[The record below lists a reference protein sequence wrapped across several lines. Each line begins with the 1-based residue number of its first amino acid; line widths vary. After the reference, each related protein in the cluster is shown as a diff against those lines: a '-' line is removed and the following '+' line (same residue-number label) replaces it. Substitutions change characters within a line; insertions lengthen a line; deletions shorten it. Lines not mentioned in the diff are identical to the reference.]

1 MPPSQRVYVS
11 VSVSVS
17 VRREVNSALED
28 HCQELLPY
36 FQTLYGLDTTLIL
49 ADGNT
54 ITASRGVT
62 QGDACGPALFNLGQ
76 HRVLLRFMKSLRDNP
91 LTGGDVLVQTLHDD
105 SYLLGPPAALEEAL
119 ARLQPLMA
127 EAGLELQPSKS
138 ILYLPQDAARQDATR
153 PEDAAAIEHFRKELK
168 ITEEGTVVVG
178 TPVGTPAYET
188 QVVTERV
195 RDLRS
200 YLELINPAKTTSL
213 LHGQTYLAWH
223 LFRLTAPGPGPGR
236 LTHWLR
242 GVHPA
247 HTKQPAEDSQPRQT
261 PFSKA
266 SWRTSS
272 ASPQKA

>member
-1 MPPSQRVYVS
+1 MPPSQRGYVS

-54 ITASRGVT
+54 ITVSRGVT

-138 ILYLPQDAARQDATR
+138 ILYLPQEAARQDATR
-153 PEDAAAIEHFRKELK
+153 PEDAAAI
-168 ITEEGTVVVG
+168 
-178 TPVGTPAYET
+178 
-188 QVVTERV
+188 
-195 RDLRS
+195 
-200 YLELINPAKTTSL
+200 
-213 LHGQTYLAWH
+213 
-223 LFRLTAPGPGPGR
+223 
-236 LTHWLR
+236 
-242 GVHPA
+242 
-247 HTKQPAEDSQPRQT
+247 
-261 PFSKA
+261 
-266 SWRTSS
+266 
-272 ASPQKA
+272 